1 MVDLE
6 FERRLWSK
14 GIGLVAGVDEAG
26 RGPLAGPV
34 VAAAVVF
41 PADTW
46 IEGVNDSKKLSAGER
61 ERVFELITQK
71 AMSIGVGIV
80 PNTII
85 DRVNIFQA
93 TMQAMA
99 EAVAKLSSAPQ
110 HLLVD
115 GPHYR
120 DSTIPC
126 TRIVDGDAKCFTIAA
141 ASIIA
146 KVTRD
151 RLMVEY
157 DKAYPQYGF
166 AKHKG
171 YGTKEHREAIR
182 KFGSCELHRQS
193 FRLLA
198 RILSDANE

>member
-6 FERRLWSK
+6 FEKRLWSR

-41 PADTW
+41 PVDTW
-46 IEGVNDSKKLSAGER
+46 IEGVDDSKKLSAAAR
-61 ERVFELITQK
+61 ERILGLITQK
-71 AMSIGVGIV
+71 ALGIGIGVV
-80 PNTII
+80 PNTVI
-85 DRVNIFQA
+85 DSVNIFQA

-99 EAVAKLSSAPQ
+99 EAVAKLSSAPG
-110 HLLVD
+110 HLLID

-120 DSTIPC
+120 DNSIPC

-141 ASIIA
+141 ASIVA

-151 RLMVEY
+151 RIMIEY
-157 DKAYPQYGF
+157 DKVYPQYGF

-182 KFGSCELHRQS
+182 NFGSCVLHRQS
-193 FRLLA
+193 FRLPA
-198 RILSDANE
+198 RVLPEAHG